1 MGYEFLDHPAD
12 VWVKAWGATLQE
24 AFEQA
29 AYSLAKT
36 MWDDSR
42 FEILEKKSIRAT
54 GRDQQELLVNF
65 LSEILFYFDADN
77 FAFQQLNVEK
87 LYKSKGEWH
96 ILATAA
102 GEPFSLQKHH
112 PGTEVKAITY
122 SYLII
127 EQEGDRHVIEVIFDI
142 WLRYVQHFEKA
153 KGIQFVE
160 NCLEIL

>member
-1 MGYEFLDHPAD
+1 MNYMGYEFLDHPAD

-36 MWDDSR
+36 MWDDSQ
-42 FEILEKKSIRAT
+42 FEITEKKTIRAS
-54 GRDQQELLVNF
+54 GRDQPELLVNF
-65 LSEILFYFDADN
+65 LSEILFHFDADN
-77 FAFQQLNVEK
+77 FAFRQIQVEK
-87 LYKSKGEWH
+87 LYQSKGEWH

-122 SYLII
+122 SYLKI
-127 EQEGDRHVIEVIFDI
+127 EQQGENQVIEVIFDI
-142 WLRYVQHFEKA
+142 
-153 KGIQFVE
+153 
-160 NCLEIL
+160 